1 MRDRTRPRATVERQ
15 IVADEARQIRLRLRA
30 SRLAAPKQ
38 LDEMAG
44 GRRGVKLADHLSELA
59 DVMLAGLWT
68 PEEAKAAVARL
79 SMRIVDARV
88 RRSA

>member
-1 MRDRTRPRATVERQ
+1 MRDRTRSRATVERQ

-59 DVMLAGLWT
+59 DVMLAGRWT

-88 RRSA
+88 RRTA